1 VTREESGPRPA
12 RIALAAAALL
22 VAALAARSFG
32 GVYVQGGSMEPTLVP
47 GDLVVYRR
55 APVTAVEGDV
65 VLIARKGWPAGVLHR
80 VVAAGVDGTYTTR
93 GDANPTPDR
102 DPVPPGRL
110 LGRAVI
116 SLPSGRV
123 LRALVAASR
132 WCYTRYQS
140 HSARR

>member
-1 VTREESGPRPA
+1 VTREESGPRPV

-22 VAALAARSFG
+22 IAALLARSFG
-32 GVYVQGGSMEPTLVP
+32 AVYVEGGSMEPTLTP

-55 APVTAVEGDV
+55 APVTATEGDV
-65 VLIARKGWPAGVLHR
+65 VLIAREGWPSGVLHR
-80 VVAAGVDGTYTTR
+80 VVATLEDGTYTTR
-93 GDANPTPDR
+93 GDANPIPDR
-102 DPVPPGRL
+102 DPVRPAAV
-110 LGRAVI
+110 LGRAV
-116 SLPSGRV
+116 LAVPSGRA

>member
-1 VTREESGPRPA
+1 MTREESGPRPV

-32 GVYVQGGSMEPTLVP
+32 GVYVQGGSMEPALTP

-55 APVTAVEGDV
+55 APVDAGEGDV
-65 VLIARKGWPAGVLHR
+65 VLIARDGWPSGVLHR
-80 VVAAGVDGTYTTR
+80 VVATRVDGAYTTR

-102 DPVPPGRL
+102 DPVPPARL
-110 LGRAVI
+110 LGRAVVAV
-116 SLPSGRV
+116 PSGRV
-123 LRALVAASR
+123 LGALVAASR

-140 HSARR
+140 HSTRR